1 MSCELNVIKTSPGW
15 TPALSAGDPGSTF
28 VTIGYLS
35 KNAAPLS
42 FSIAWSEILTPNHPD
57 GISTDAGDGGGCVAL
72 CAIDSPGSANDAI
85 MAAAT

>member
-1 MSCELNVIKTSPGW
+1 
-15 TPALSAGDPGSTF
+15 

-42 FSIAWSEILTPNHPD
+42 FSIAWSEIRTPNHPD
-57 GISTDAGDGGGCVAL
+57 GISTDVGDCGGCGAL

-85 MAAAT
+85 IAAAICPFLIADTSFPPSFI